1 MMCVRP
7 WLIWLVI
14 PSPSKRTKPSLPMPL
29 PSHGKATIY
38 SALYFLPILALLH
51 ALLAGLICKE
61 IEMLKIHFIH
71 FLYLNLQIIH
81 FLM

>member
-1 MMCVRP
+1 MVFVFYAFCVITMMFVRP

-61 IEMLKIHFIH
+61 IEM
-71 FLYLNLQIIH
+71 
-81 FLM
+81 